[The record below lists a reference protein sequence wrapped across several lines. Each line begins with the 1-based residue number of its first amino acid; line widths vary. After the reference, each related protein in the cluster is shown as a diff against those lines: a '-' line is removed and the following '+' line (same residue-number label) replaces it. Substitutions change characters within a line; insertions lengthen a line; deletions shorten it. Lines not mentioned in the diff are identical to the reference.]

1 MSRTALCLTLTLL
14 VGACRGETEQ
24 PRAPGSDTVAPI
36 GTGTELLLT
45 RERLAVIDEWIRASI
60 ARDGAAPASLDD
72 VRPPEVDAA
81 RYAPLER
88 FLRDGWG
95 RAIEYEYTPETRSF
109 ELRSAGE
116 DGIPGT
122 DDDVS
127 RLSATSAPF
136 PLHPP
141 TQ

>member
-1 MSRTALCLTLTLL
+1 MSRTAVCLTLWL
-14 VGACRGETEQ
+14 VLGACRGETEQ
-24 PRAPGSDTVAPI
+24 PRAPRSDTVARI

-45 RERLAVIDEWIRASI
+45 RERLAVIEEWIRASI

-72 VRPPEVDAA
+72 VRPPEADAA

-95 RAIEYEYTPETRSF
+95 RVIEYEYTRETRSF
-109 ELRSAGE
+109 ELRSVGE

-122 DDDVS
+122 GDDVS
-127 RLSATSAPF
+127 TTFSPF
-136 PLHPP
+136 P
-141 TQ
+141 